1 LDALDR
7 QPFVGRLKIGEG
19 FKKWMNVYKHVDN
32 SSRWADFYT
41 VYNHTKPLLD
51 AVASGSKKFSE
62 IQGRIGFNNLLPEM
76 KNIVLAEIDAGNTK
90 YASMLISDD
99 ITARRAQFR
108 YQKFERALIE
118 QTSEGKKWMY
128 ALNYPFSLTRNLYGN
143 SKLMYQGGK
152 NYGKSDNAS
161 RMFWSGFTGAVGTV
175 TSFYVFEELLK
186 TMFGEDEGFGYGYN
200 VQYMFGME
208 PGGLLRASLDTIDG
222 LQGIGSSTIEALT
235 SGNQKD
241 FNKAM
246 SRIAKLGDRLTQ
258 QQVLGVKML
267 ARISE
272 AVFGKDY
279 KTVEPIRMMLSDYT
293 KYGWNDAREVDM
305 DLFKFFQKV
314 VGGTG
319 MSKEEAEQYK
329 ILKKKRKW
337 AERSI
342 FRGPQTNRGRDTRK
356 RKSTNPFLPSD

>member
-1 LDALDR
+1 
-7 QPFVGRLKIGEG
+7 
-19 FKKWMNVYKHVDN
+19 
-32 SSRWADFYT
+32 
-41 VYNHTKPLLD
+41 
-51 AVASGSKKFSE
+51 
-62 IQGRIGFNNLLPEM
+62 
-76 KNIVLAEIDAGNTK
+76 
-90 YASMLISDD
+90 
-99 ITARRAQFR
+99 
-108 YQKFERALIE
+108 
-118 QTSEGKKWMY
+118 
-128 ALNYPFSLTRNLYGN
+128 
-143 SKLMYQGGK
+143 
-152 NYGKSDNAS
+152 
-161 RMFWSGFTGAVGTV
+161 
-175 TSFYVFEELLK
+175 
-186 TMFGEDEGFGYGYN
+186 
-200 VQYMFGME
+200 MFGME

-342 FRGPQTNRGRDTRK
+342 FRGPQTNRGRDARK